1 MLESRIMTVQLTL
14 PKDVERRLVA
24 EVRSGRH
31 ATVQEA
37 ILDRIHRSD
46 DPELLAILREAKTK
60 SFAQI
65 MAPVRKA
72 GGDVAEAEIVRLVEK
87 VRRANRS
94 GNARRKNGRKR

>member
-1 MLESRIMTVQLTL
+1 MTVQLTL

-46 DPELLAILREAKTK
+46 DPDLLAILREAKTK

-72 GGDVAEAEIVRLVEK
+72 GDVAEAEIVRLVEK

-94 GNARRKNGRKR
+94 GSARRKNGRKR